1 MTKYEVEVLVISP
14 LPPLSPDPQTGD
26 RVEYRP
32 IGGGTDNVSH
42 STGEIVDVTDKDGE
56 VHYVIQN
63 DNTQKKTTYQEM
75 NIVKKL

>member
-42 STGEIVDVTDKDGE
+42 STGEIVDVTDKDG
-56 VHYVIQN
+56 VCYSLVSSLSPLLMAFLGSALCYS
-63 DNTQKKTTYQEM
+63 K
-75 NIVKKL
+75 